1 MIYEN
6 VVELAKRKRM
16 TISNVEREAGIAKG
30 SISKWKK
37 VSPSISNVQAV
48 ANVLG
53 VTVNRLLRE

>member
-6 VVELAKRKRM
+6 VVELAKRRGI
-16 TISNVEREAGIAKG
+16 TISKVEREAGIAKG
-30 SISKWKK
+30 SINKWKK